1 MLDLEKAQRLSLTM
15 QVEVRL
21 KNALIVGSL
30 RPGARLVTKEIADQL
45 GISITPVREALLRLV
60 SSGALNATP
69 AQAFLVPEI
78 SEARYDEVTKIR
90 KNLEGMA
97 AEAAAKNMTPARMA
111 HLRELCDAFREA
123 KMSDSVEQALQANRA
138 FRFQLYNWAEMPTL
152 VSLIEQLWMRIGPCF
167 NYQRRRAYPE
177 KTVFRLIRTPAK
189 HCRNA
194 YFPFRL
200 PGALLT
206 GQHNACAP
214 PRRRSSCTSPYV
226 VMRRAHV
233 SAAYSVPGS
242 RRTRP
247 KRAR

>member
-167 NYQRRRAYPE
+167 KLSLSAVRR
-177 KTVFRLIRTPAK
+177 F
-189 HCRNA
+189 
-194 YFPFRL
+194 
-200 PGALLT
+200 
-206 GQHNACAP
+206 CA
-214 PRRRSSCTSPYV
+214 RSS
-226 VMRRAHV
+226 
-233 SAAYSVPGS
+233 
-242 RRTRP
+242 
-247 KRAR
+247 

>member
-97 AEAAAKNMTPARMA
+97 AEAAAQNITPARMA

-123 KMSDSVEQALQANRA
+123 KMSGNVEQALQANRA

-167 NYQRRRAYPE
+167 NYLYPQSDDFVRGHHNYDDLLEALETGDGAAAARAIH
-177 KTVFRLIRTPAK
+177 KAI
-189 HCRNA
+189 ND
-194 YFPFRL
+194 
-200 PGALLT
+200 GALILKKQYF
-206 GQHNACAP
+206 G
-214 PRRRSSCTSPYV
+214 
-226 VMRRAHV
+226 
-233 SAAYSVPGS
+233 
-242 RRTRP
+242 
-247 KRAR
+247 

>member
-97 AEAAAKNMTPARMA
+97 AEAATKNMTPARMA

-138 FRFQLYNWAEMPTL
+138 FRFQLYNWAE
-152 VSLIEQLWMRIGPCF
+152 
-167 NYQRRRAYPE
+167 
-177 KTVFRLIRTPAK
+177 
-189 HCRNA
+189 
-194 YFPFRL
+194 
-200 PGALLT
+200 
-206 GQHNACAP
+206 
-214 PRRRSSCTSPYV
+214 
-226 VMRRAHV
+226 
-233 SAAYSVPGS
+233 
-242 RRTRP
+242 
-247 KRAR
+247 

>member
-97 AEAAAKNMTPARMA
+97 VEAAAAHITPARME
-111 HLRELCDAFREA
+111 HLRELCDAFRDA
-123 KMSDSVEQALQANRA
+123 KLARNVEQALQANRA
-138 FRFQLYNWAEMPTL
+138 FRFQIYSWAEMPTL
-152 VSLIEQLWMRIGPCF
+152 VALIEQLWMRIGPCF
-167 NYQRRRAYPE
+167 NYLYPQSE
-177 KTVFRLIRTPAK
+177 EFVRGHHNYDDLLA
-189 HCRNA
+189 
-194 YFPFRL
+194 
-200 PGALLT
+200 ALEA
-206 GQHNACAP
+206 GD
-214 PRRRSSCTSPYV
+214 
-226 VMRRAHV
+226 
-233 SAAYSVPGS
+233 SAACV
-242 RRTRP
+242 
-247 KRAR
+247 RAIHQSINDGASILKKQYFG